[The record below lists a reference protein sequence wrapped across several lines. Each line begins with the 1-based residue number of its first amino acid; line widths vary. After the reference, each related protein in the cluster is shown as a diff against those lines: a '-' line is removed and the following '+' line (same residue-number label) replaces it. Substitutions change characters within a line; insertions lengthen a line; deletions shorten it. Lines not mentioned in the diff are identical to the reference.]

1 MKTNRAIL
9 DEFGEKLINK
19 CFDPAYGNLASL
31 KLKENPPLIF
41 EEYSSLFKKLD
52 EKDFKTLQNYLR
64 ESLGGMLFN
73 VLRLFEEE
81 EKLKLFYEED
91 GKQLNLVGIS
101 EDLKSEPI
109 IENGWI
115 ERFSDEL
122 KNE

>member
-1 MKTNRAIL
+1 MKTNKEIL
-9 DEFGEKLINK
+9 DEFGKKLINE
-19 CFDPAYGNLASL
+19 CFDPTYRNLESL

-41 EEYSSLFKKLD
+41 KEYNSLFKKLD

-81 EKLKLFYEED
+81 ERFKLYYEED
-91 GKQLNLVGIS
+91 GKQVNLVKIS

-115 ERFSDEL
+115 ERFSEEL
-122 KNE
+122 GKN